1 MTNILLLLVIII
13 IIINV
18 IIVIII
24 TTIIIINVYQC
35 LFGDILYYMSDTY
48 YYLFGLFVLFIFLS
62 LYSSSSP
69 LLGSF
74 FSSLSSHISIYH
86 NKYDDDTDDNEY
98 DNDNGRSIM
107 IKIKIRMAVLV
118 VNIIMIKI

>member
-1 MTNILLLLVIII
+1 MMFLFFRVTLILSQFDIYQIDNIFYSTLL
-13 IIINV
+13 
-18 IIVIII
+18 
-24 TTIIIINVYQC
+24 YQC

-62 LYSSSSP
+62 LYFSSSP

-107 IKIKIRMAVLV
+107 IKIKIRRAVLV
-118 VNIIMIKI
+118 I